1 MVYSN
6 QVSSV
11 TGEQKNSLCP
21 TNNFNDILQEE
32 AITIIL
38 NLNNNTKN
46 LSEQNFSPGAGN
58 FNNQ

>member
-1 MVYSN
+1 MSY
-6 QVSSV
+6 
-11 TGEQKNSLCP
+11 K
-21 TNNFNDILQEE
+21 NFNDILQEE

-46 LSEQNFSPGAGN
+46 LSGQNFSPGAGN